1 MYKLF
6 FEFPDASRVLVSE
19 HIDEKD
25 IVSKIYEDMALHNPD
40 FKIYYVRSWIQ
51 DGNIIYDYGSY
62 VSFYVAIPNT

>member
-25 IVSKIYEDMALHNPD
+25 IVSKIYEDMALHNPN
-40 FKIYYVRSWIQ
+40 FKIYYVRSWMEN
-51 DGNIIYDYGSY
+51 GNLIYDYGSH
-62 VSFYVAIPNT
+62 VSFYVAMPNV